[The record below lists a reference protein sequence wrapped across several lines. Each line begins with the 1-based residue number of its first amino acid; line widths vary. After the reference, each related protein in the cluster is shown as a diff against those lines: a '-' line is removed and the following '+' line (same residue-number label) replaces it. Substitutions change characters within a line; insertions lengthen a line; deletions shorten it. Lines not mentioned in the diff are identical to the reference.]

1 MKKLILIM
9 AALVAVTAVSAQNSD
24 TWHYEDAVQVNG
36 KAEKKITPDEIYVSI
51 TLRDSDDKDQTVEQ
65 MEVRMKREFAALDI
79 DLASALKVAGM
90 ANAPRKR
97 NDVDTER
104 SYELKVGDTATL
116 ASVFETLGEMN
127 VRDAGVA
134 RVTHSR
140 IDDFRREVRIE
151 AVKNARDIAT
161 ELAGAVDQEIGAAVW
176 IVDNGFYESSPVPVY
191 KMTRALA
198 MDSAGF
204 VGTGMEAGEQGLDM
218 QEITLTYNVMA
229 KFKLEY
235 RGPALNQSSGN

>member
-9 AALVAVTAVSAQNSD
+9 AAVVAVTAVSAQNSD

-65 MEVRMKREFAALDI
+65 MEARMKREFAALGI

-104 SYELKVGDTATL
+104 SYELKVGDTGTL

-134 RVTHSR
+134 RATHSR
-140 IDDFRREVRIE
+140 IDEFRREVRIE
-151 AVKNARDIAT
+151 AVKNARDIAS

-176 IVDNGFYESSPVPVY
+176 IMDNGFYESSPMPVY
-191 KMTRALA
+191 KTRALA

-204 VGTGMEAGEQGLDM
+204 VGNGMEAGEQGLDM

-229 KFKLEY
+229 KFQLEY
-235 RGPALNQSSGN
+235 RGSALNQSSGN